1 MIDCADLDFESK
13 VRRRWEMDS
22 KKEEE
27 VRKRRAK
34 PSHGHLNIYQKLVLL
49 GGILTLFLII
59 GISPGMVSMLAVG
72 VIGATLLI
80 FFSLKY
86 RSQKKETGKKVDLSD
101 KPPDSEEKAVEQQEV
116 LPEVEEKPVKLEEM
130 FPDENK
136 VGDSEEKF
144 HEELEKVGKPRPIF
158 PEEQGKVVVRQD
170 FPVEEKAADIEKWL
184 LKLEEKAVDVRE
196 LLLSLE
202 DKAVHLEEAL
212 LKLEEKA
219 AHLEEIV
226 LKPGEKIDMQMLLS
240 QDDSFRIGGKACGSP
255 DEDYTNSPP
264 T

>member
-1 MIDCADLDFESK
+1 
-13 VRRRWEMDS
+13 MDS

-27 VRKRRAK
+27 VRRRRAK

-59 GISPGMVSMLAVG
+59 GISPRMASMLAVG

-86 RSQKKETGKKVDLSD
+86 RKQKKETGEKVDLSD
-101 KPPDSEEKAVEQQEV
+101 KALDPEEEAVKQQEV
-116 LPEVEEKPVKLEEM
+116 LPEGEEKALKLEEM
-130 FPDENK
+130 LPEENK
-136 VGDSEEKF
+136 VADSEEKF
-144 HEELEKVGKPRPIF
+144 HEEPEKVGKPQPIF
-158 PEEQGKVVVRQD
+158 PEEQEKVVVPQD
-170 FPVEEKAADIEKWL
+170 FSVEEKAADIEKWL

-202 DKAVHLEEAL
+202 DKAVHLEDAL

-219 AHLEEIV
+219 AHLEERV

-240 QDDSFRIGGKACGSP
+240 QDDSFQIKGKACGSP

>member
-1 MIDCADLDFESK
+1 
-13 VRRRWEMDS
+13 MDS

-34 PSHGHLNIYQKLVLL
+34 PSHGHFNIYQKLVLL

-59 GISPGMVSMLAVG
+59 GISPRMGSILAVG

-86 RSQKKETGKKVDLSD
+86 RKQKKEKGEKVDLSD
-101 KPPDSEEKAVEQQEV
+101 KALDPGEEAVKQQGV
-116 LPEVEEKPVKLEEM
+116 LREVEEKALKLEEL
-130 FPDENK
+130 PPELNK
-136 VGDSEEKF
+136 VAESEEKF
-144 HEELEKVGKPRPIF
+144 HEEPEKAGQPQPIF
-158 PEEQGKVVVRQD
+158 PEEQGKVVISRD
-170 FPVEEKAADIEKWL
+170 FPVEEKAADMEKWL

-202 DKAVHLEEAL
+202 DKAVHLEEEL

-219 AHLEEIV
+219 AHLEEMV

-240 QDDSFRIGGKACGSP
+240 QDDSFRIKGKSCGP
-255 DEDYTNSPP
+255 LD
-264 T
+264 